1 MKQPKILVTG
11 ATGRTGFA
19 VVTQLREK
27 EIPVRALVRSR
38 DARSEKLARLGAEV
52 VVADMFDPEQLLSAM
67 RETERAYYL
76 PPMHPYMIQSATAFA
91 VAAREAKLESVVQMS
106 QWLSSPSHP
115 SLLTRQTWLVDQLFS
130 MIPGVAHTIL
140 NPGFFADNYLRVI
153 GFAAHLGLFPA
164 LTGDSKNA
172 PPSNEDMAR
181 VAVTALLNPEKHA
194 GKSYRPTGPTLLSAD
209 DMVNIL
215 SKVLGRKVR
224 RFDLPVWM
232 FVRTARIQGV
242 SAFEMSGFRY
252 YIQDHKQGA
261 FELGAPT
268 NHVLEV
274 TGRQPED
281 FETIARRYAARPE
294 AQRNFKN
301 WLHTFSEFMQVPMRP
316 GYNLNKFDREQ
327 GFPVPPPPQFVMQSE
342 RWKATHSFPKD
353 FARDN
358 RIIPTRKSTATI
370 TTSGGLK

>member
-11 ATGRTGFA
+11 ATGKTGAA
-19 VVTQLREK
+19 VVAGLRER
-27 EIPVRALVRSR
+27 EVPVRALVRSH
-38 DARSEKLARLGAEV
+38 DARSERLARLGAEV
-52 VVADMFDPEQLLSAM
+52 VVADMFDPEQLLAAM
-67 RETERAYYL
+67 RGTERAYYL
-76 PPMHPYMIQSATAFA
+76 PSMHPYMIQSATAFA
-91 VAAREAKLESVVQMS
+91 LAAQETKLESIVQMS

-130 MIPGVAHTIL
+130 TLPGIAHTII

-181 VAVTALLNPEKHA
+181 VAVAALLNPKKHA
-194 GKSYRPTGPTLLSAD
+194 GKSYRPTGPELLSAN
-209 DMVNIL
+209 DMVDIL

-224 RFDLPVWM
+224 RFDLPIWM

-252 YIQDHKQGA
+252 YIQDHKQDA

-268 NHVLEV
+268 NHVFEV

-281 FETIARRYAARPE
+281 FETTAKRYAALPDAR
-294 AQRNFKN
+294 RNFKN
-301 WLHTFSEFMQVPMRP
+301 WFHTFWEFMQVPLRP
-316 GYNLNKFDREQ
+316 GYNLDKFDREQ
-327 GFPVPPPPQFVMQSE
+327 GFPVPPSPQLAMNSE
-342 RWKATHSFPKD
+342 RWKAAHDFSSKD
-353 FARDN
+353 FSHDV
-358 RIIPTRKSTATI
+358 ILSKSTPVLNA
-370 TTSGGLK
+370 SGGLK